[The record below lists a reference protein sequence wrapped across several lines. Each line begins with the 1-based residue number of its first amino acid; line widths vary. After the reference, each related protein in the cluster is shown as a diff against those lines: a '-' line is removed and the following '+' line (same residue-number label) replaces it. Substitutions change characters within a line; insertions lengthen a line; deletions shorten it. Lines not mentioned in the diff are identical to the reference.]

1 MLSSVSKIRLSFYP
15 KTPRPRV
22 TDSPCGRAGS
32 CGTFGRNKCRAGRSI
47 GRGQHPREVFMPRKS
62 LYASVAVI
70 ALTVGLAGMPA
81 PVRAQ
86 QPNAAIQVGAA
97 DIGGTVTGPS
107 GPEAGVWVIAETTD
121 LPTIFT
127 KIVVT
132 DDAGRYLIP
141 DLPKAKYS
149 VWVRGYGLVDSQK
162 VSSETGK
169 TLNLTAAKAPS
180 EAAAA
185 QYYAGMDWYSM
196 LKIPPASD
204 FPGTGAKGNGIPE
217 FIKSQH
223 AWIDTV
229 KNACQSCHAIGT
241 KGVRTI
247 SPKLGE
253 FKDSKEAWTRRRPS
267 RQSMGNMSMVIVRL
281 SPEKWLLRYAD
292 WSRRIA

>member
-1 MLSSVSKIRLSFYP
+1 MAPSPCTDVVIGFGKSGIHSTR
-15 KTPRPRV
+15 TPRRRV
-22 TDSPCGRAGS
+22 TDSPCDRARN
-32 CGTFGRNKCRAGRSI
+32 CGTFLHNKCRARRSI
-47 GRGQHPREVFMPRKS
+47 GRGQHPREVFMARKS
-62 LYASVAVI
+62 LYASVAAI

-86 QPNAAIQVGAA
+86 QPNAAIQVGTA

-185 QYYAGMDWYSM
+185 EYYPGMYWYSM

-204 FPGTGAKGNGIPE
+204 FP
-217 FIKSQH
+217 
-223 AWIDTV
+223 
-229 KNACQSCHAIGT
+229 
-241 KGVRTI
+241 
-247 SPKLGE
+247 
-253 FKDSKEAWTRRRPS
+253 
-267 RQSMGNMSMVIVRL
+267 
-281 SPEKWLLRYAD
+281 
-292 WSRRIA
+292 

>member
-1 MLSSVSKIRLSFYP
+1 MV
-15 KTPRPRV
+15 
-22 TDSPCGRAGS
+22 
-32 CGTFGRNKCRAGRSI
+32 
-47 GRGQHPREVFMPRKS
+47 RKS
-62 LYASVAVI
+62 LYASVAPI
-70 ALTVGLAGMPA
+70 ALVVGLPGMPA
-81 PVRAQ
+81 PVCAQ
-86 QPNAAIQVGAA
+86 QPNTAIQVGTA

-121 LPTIFT
+121 LPTVFT

-185 QYYAGMDWYSM
+185 EYYPGMYWYSM

-204 FPGTGAKGNGIPE
+204 FPGTGAQGNGIPE
-217 FIKSQH
+217 FIKSQD

-229 KNACQSCHAIGT
+229 VFPGKPRPLVKAE
-241 KGVRTI
+241 RTPSP

-253 FKDSKEAWTRRRPS
+253 
-267 RQSMGNMSMVIVRL
+267 
-281 SPEKWLLRYAD
+281 
-292 WSRRIA
+292 